1 MSVAKERAVLSRFDS
16 QVWAMAESGE
26 AAPLADLVQRSA
38 GKPQEQVV
46 VETLISDGVD
56 PLAAVAVNGR
66 VKTQFDFVGLAGVS
80 VALIESQDGPFVL
93 SSWPAAQAGVF
104 HLVSSVPS
112 SDTRW
117 RTVERWLSGAAPTV
131 GRCFLDHDDFLSFGA
146 VLSEFGDVEVKMA
159 SGRVRHDHSSW
170 VRGFPALSS
179 SMRPSVDDIV
189 LEAENANAALK
200 TLHLHVEGVVDVWL
214 RRIAGATFTRG
225 DFAVFQEQVLARLAV
240 SASRRLALLSGRN
253 RVVDQP
259 VKPPIQIVLPAPTLS
274 DSAATGEVL
283 RVLGDTSSLSF
294 AVLHR
299 NPYLHVIVSDD
310 IDGSNMDVFVTEA
323 DRIELHPG
331 FRTSMGSL
339 ARITNVLSEHFE
351 ADVLQE
357 AQAPKAPSIAELMG

>member
-1 MSVAKERAVLSRFDS
+1 MANQVLDLSRFDS
-16 QVWAMAESGE
+16 QVWAMAERGE
-26 AAPLADLVQRSA
+26 RLSLAELVQRAA

-56 PLAAVAVNGR
+56 PLVAVAERGR
-66 VKTQFDFVGLAGVS
+66 VKMPFDLVRLPELS
-80 VALIESQDGPFVL
+80 VARFQSAEGPFVL
-93 SSWPAAQAGVF
+93 SSWPAAQVGVF

-112 SDTRW
+112 SDSRW
-117 RTVERWLSGAAPTV
+117 RTVERWLSGAGPAI

-170 VRGFPALSS
+170 VRGFPALST

-189 LEAENANAALK
+189 LEAEAANAALK
-200 TLHLHVEGVVDVWL
+200 TLHLHVEGAIDVWL

-225 DFAVFQEQVLARLAV
+225 DFAVFQEQVLARLAA

-253 RVVDQP
+253 RVVDEP
-259 VKPPIQIVLPAPTLS
+259 VKPPIQIVLPAPVFS
-274 DSAATGEVL
+274 DATATGEVL
-283 RVLGDTSSLSF
+283 RVLAETSSLSF

-339 ARITNVLSEHFE
+339 ARITNELSEHFE

-357 AQAPKAPSIAELMG
+357 AQAPEAPSIVELMG